1 MWQKCLRI
9 FLAAAVF
16 LGISF
21 FQSGIVLAAED
32 TEAVKVVVTEVK
44 QNPNDPSEFRIILN
58 NWIAIRNIRVTK
70 EDGQTTIK
78 YPVYVSRTGRV
89 YPQVKFLTEQ
99 AQKAV
104 ETAIRTKKA
113 SDQESSG
120 LKTFKITGWFK
131 LRGTSSRKVN
141 AEVSFGKA
149 VAVSCGVM
157 EGSRGPWIAWPA
169 HKDEESGRWVKE
181 VYIVDPEIK
190 RTVEKALINKYQS
203 GGEAEEG
210 SSKTKTGGEEW

>member
-1 MWQKCLRI
+1 MWQKIFRLGLCLVI
-9 FLAAAVF
+9 SLAVLSTPRQGIAA
-16 LGISF
+16 SDE
-21 FQSGIVLAAED
+21 S
-32 TEAVKVVVTEVK
+32 EAVKVVVTEVK
-44 QNPNDPSEFRIILN
+44 QNPSDPTEYRVILN

-78 YPVYVSRTGRV
+78 YPVYVSRTGKV

-99 AQKAV
+99 AKNAV

-113 SDQESSG
+113 SAQESEG
-120 LKTFKITGWFK
+120 LKSFKITGWFK

-141 AEVSFGKA
+141 AEVTFGKA

-169 HKDEESGRWVKE
+169 HKDENSGRWIKE

-190 RTVEKALINKYQS
+190 RTVEKALIEKYKS
-203 GGEAEEG
+203 GGESEETG
-210 SSKTKTGGEEW
+210 KTGGSDEW